1 MLNVD
6 NVQIRNKL
14 KSLTTAC
21 NEVDSGLKESN
32 LHYTLELDKM
42 NSQMEDLESDVS
54 SERTLVF
61 AQINNL
67 ENMIQRIAALPTQT
81 ETDDG

>member
-1 MLNVD
+1 M
-6 NVQIRNKL
+6 
-14 KSLTTAC
+14 
-21 NEVDSGLKESN
+21 DSGLKESN

>member
-1 MLNVD
+1 M
-6 NVQIRNKL
+6 
-14 KSLTTAC
+14 
-21 NEVDSGLKESN
+21 DSGLKEAN
-32 LHYTLELDKM
+32 LHYTLELDKIS
-42 NSQMEDLESDVS
+42 SQMEDLESDVS

-81 ETDDG
+81 ESDDGK

>member
-1 MLNVD
+1 M
-6 NVQIRNKL
+6 
-14 KSLTTAC
+14 
-21 NEVDSGLKESN
+21 DSGLKEAN
-32 LHYTLELDKM
+32 LHYTLELDKIS
-42 NSQMEDLESDVS
+42 SQMEDLEGDVS

-81 ETDDG
+81 ESDDGK